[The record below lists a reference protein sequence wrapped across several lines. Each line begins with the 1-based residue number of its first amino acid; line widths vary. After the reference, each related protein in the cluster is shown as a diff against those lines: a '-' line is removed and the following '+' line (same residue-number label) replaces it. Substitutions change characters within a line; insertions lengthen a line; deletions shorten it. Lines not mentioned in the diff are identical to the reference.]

1 VRPSDG
7 GWSAIVDGPRLD
19 SDEATSLRLLTE
31 AHVVVH
37 PGYLFDLEQAGC
49 LVLSLLP
56 PPAVFSEGVRRIVS
70 ALGAC

>member
-1 VRPSDG
+1 MSVPDRVRALVEP
-7 GWSAIVDGPRLD
+7 IVAGLD
-19 SDEATSLRLLTE
+19 LE
-31 AHVVVH
+31 
-37 PGYLFDLEQAGC
+37 LFDLEQAGC